1 MERCRFCDR
10 AIAPNAAICPR
21 CGRTDPVYV
30 EPYHAPGRNVIGRI
44 PILIGFYVGPL
55 VANLSNMQYLLQGRQ
70 RIGHEAAVAYIPLL
84 NLQQT
89 LSIAM
94 DRYTWEPI
102 GIAFVTGI
110 IATFGLHY
118 LMKALKSRA

>member
-21 CGRTDPVYV
+21 CGGTDPVYV
-30 EPYHAPGRNVIGRI
+30 KPYHAPGRNAIGRI
-44 PILIGFYVGPL
+44 PTLIGFYVGPL
-55 VANLSNMQYLLQGRQ
+55 VANLVNMQFLLEGRQ
-70 RIGHEAAVAYIPLL
+70 RHGHEAAVVYFPLA
-84 NLQQT
+84 NLLQT
-89 LSIAM
+89 FSISW
-94 DRYTWEPI
+94 DKHSWEPI